1 MTHNP
6 PPWTKEIR
14 EAHEKQDKTP
24 RAGSPRSL
32 TIFKPFHS
40 ICDHKDGPLQPLT
53 ESKAKR
59 ALCKSWHSFLQRCC
73 PTMQQNRHI
82 LGAATHTSLLLFLW
96 GHDRKLFEIQ
106 YAAFT
111 EAHIN
116 HPHPLL
122 KLPYLLRSPPKENYQ
137 SRGFFSPPPSHPPHQ
152 DFALHLYL
160 QNVNVEINCPPP
172 PPLKKKPL
180 PFAFQLATYQPCIRN
195 ELFSLFWEKS
205 QLP

>member
-1 MTHNP
+1 MTHDP
-6 PPWTKEIR
+6 PPRTKEIHEAR
-14 EAHEKQDKTP
+14 EKRDKTP

-40 ICDHKDGPLQPLT
+40 ICDHQDGPLQPLT

-116 HPHPLL
+116 HPLKITIPIAQSTKR
-122 KLPYLLRSPPKENYQ
+122 KLPILRLF
-137 SRGFFSPPPSHPPHQ
+137 FFSHHLPTPPQ
-152 DFALHLYL
+152 DSALHLYL
-160 QNVNVEINCPPP
+160 QNVNVEINSPPI
-172 PPLKKKPL
+172 
-180 PFAFQLATYQPCIRN
+180 TT
-195 ELFSLFWEKS
+195 
-205 QLP
+205 

>member
-1 MTHNP
+1 MTHDP

-14 EAHEKQDKTP
+14 EAHEKRDKTP

-82 LGAATHTSLLLFLW
+82 LGTATHTSLLLFLW

-116 HPHPLL
+116 HPLL
-122 KLPYLLRSPPKENYQ
+122 KLPYLLRSPPKRKSPI
-137 SRGFFSPPPSHPPHQ
+137 SRLFFFFLNTPPTK

-160 QNVNVEINCPPP
+160 QNVNVEINSP
-172 PPLKKKPL
+172 PPLKKKKKASSS
-180 PFAFQLATYQPCIRN
+180 FCISVSHIPA
-195 ELFSLFWEKS
+195 LH
-205 QLP
+205 